1 MLLDP
6 VVLIIELLLYSIDP
20 VYCPFPPFLLAT
32 LKILLIE
39 IFLAGLFSVFSF
51 EMFYVKFSASNVVS
65 SSLFFM
71 TCLLPVF
78 INFIGPLLGIA
89 DFYC

>member
-1 MLLDP
+1 MLLEP
-6 VVLIIELLLYSIDP
+6 VVLIIELLLYSKESG
-20 VYCPFPPFLLAT
+20 YCPFPPFLLAT

-39 IFLAGLFSVFSF
+39 IFLAGLFSAFSF
-51 EMFYVKFSASNVVS
+51 VMFYVKFKASNVVS

-78 INFIGPLLGIA
+78 INFIGPLEGIE
-89 DFYC
+89 DF